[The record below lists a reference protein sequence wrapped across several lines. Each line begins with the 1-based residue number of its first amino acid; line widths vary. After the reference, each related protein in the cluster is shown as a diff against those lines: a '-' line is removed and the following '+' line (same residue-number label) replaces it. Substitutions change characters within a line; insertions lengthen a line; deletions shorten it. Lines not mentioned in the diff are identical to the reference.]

1 MDVSGPDVPP
11 GVTRGTPP
19 LDCARLHSRG
29 SPRPPTA
36 ENGNDMRVLFAT
48 FPLQSHL
55 LFMVPLAW
63 ALRSAGHTVCVTG
76 HPETAPFAAQAGLP
90 FVSVGE
96 PYKAWELMRRKEES
110 GTAGSDR
117 FVVRREHVSG
127 GHTWEQA
134 KEAQEGQVK
143 LGDLIH
149 GPTITDLTA
158 FCRRWRP
165 DLVIWD
171 PMFPAAPIA
180 AEVCGAA
187 HARFLP
193 GQDYS
198 GWLREEFLRLNRA
211 RPSEEREDPVAR
223 WTGAWS
229 SRYGVE
235 FSETM
240 LRGHFTIDMLPGWA
254 RLDAGPAPLEMR
266 YLPYDGRAVV
276 PDWLREEPRVPRVC
290 LTLGITAP
298 RHPIFPTASPEDL
311 QQILDALADL
321 PVEVVA
327 AVRGR
332 RRETLDLPGNVRLVD
347 FAPLHA
353 LLPSCA
359 AVIHPGGYNTFSG
372 ALYHGVPQ
380 LVLTPWSIFDSLLR
394 AERLAE
400 QGAGLLSGG
409 APVAENVRLNLLR
422 LLEEPRFRTE
432 ARRLAEQARARP
444 SPLQLLPTIEELA
457 MRHRVPAARRG

>member
-1 MDVSGPDVPP
+1 
-11 GVTRGTPP
+11 
-19 LDCARLHSRG
+19 
-29 SPRPPTA
+29 
-36 ENGNDMRVLFAT
+36 MRVLFAT
-48 FPLQSHL
+48 FPLHSHL

-63 ALRSAGHTVCVTG
+63 ALRSAGHSVCVTG
-76 HPETAPFAAQAGLP
+76 HPETAPFAARAGLP

-96 PYKAWELMRRKEES
+96 PYRGWEMMRRKEES

-117 FVVRREHVSG
+117 FVVRREHISG
-127 GHTWEQA
+127 DHTWEQV
-134 KEAQEGQVK
+134 KEMQEGQVK

-180 AEVCGAA
+180 AEASGAA

-198 GWLREEFLRLNRA
+198 GWLREEFLRLDLT
-211 RPSEEREDPVAR
+211 RPPEKREDPVAQ
-223 WTGAWS
+223 WTGTWS

-235 FSETM
+235 FSETL
-240 LRGHFTIDMLPGWA
+240 LRGHFTIDMLPEWA
-254 RLDAGPAPLEMR
+254 RLEAGPAPLEMR

-276 PDWLREEPRVPRVC
+276 PDWLRRESRVPRVC

-332 RRETLDLPGNVRLVD
+332 QREALDLPDNTRLVD
-347 FAPLHA
+347 FAPLHE
-353 LLPSCA
+353 LLPSCS

-400 QGAGLLSGG
+400 QGAGLLVDG
-409 APVAENVRLNLLR
+409 AALAESVRLNLLR
-422 LLEEPRFRTE
+422 LLEEPRFRME
-432 ARRLAEQARARP
+432 ARRLSEQARSRP

-457 MRHRVPAARRG
+457 ARHRAPVAHRG